1 MIAPRWGRL
10 VPDPHLLVNV
20 YITREA
26 VASSGI
32 EGTQASVTEIFDAA
46 VTGVS
51 QRGEVQEVRNY
62 IVALEHG
69 LKRIEEGLP
78 ISLRLIEESSW
89 CLLLIRWWD
98 RPSRG
103 APYGG

>member
-1 MIAPRWGRL
+1 VDPTKFIAPRWVGWQEL
-10 VPDPHLLVNV
+10 GIFYLPHLLVNV
-20 YITREA
+20 YITWEA
-26 VASSGI
+26 VASPGI

-51 QRGEVQEVRNY
+51 QWGDVQEVRNY

-78 ISLRLIEESSW
+78 ISLCS
-89 CLLLIRWWD
+89 
-98 RPSRG
+98 
-103 APYGG
+103 